1 MDHGLEALVGF
12 VGAQGDA
19 FEFLEFAEEVFDQM
33 TPFVHLGVD
42 LERRGA
48 AWMPRNHDLGAALV
62 ELSDDVVAVRPSA
75 INAANSIPA
84 MSGGTPT
91 VSKRYPGSSTK
102 RTRLPSASVRARI
115 LVVMPPLERPM
126 AWLWVPLLRL
136 VRDGGP

>member
-1 MDHGLEALVGF
+1 MAWKLWSVLS
-12 VGAQGDA
+12 AQGDA

-42 LERRGA
+42 LERRGCCEITIVA
-48 AWMPRNHDLGAALV
+48 PRWLRSAMMSLLSKAL
-62 ELSDDVVAVRPSA
+62 SA

-91 VSKRYPGSSTK
+91 VSKRCPGSSTK

-115 LVVMPPLERPM
+115 LVVIPPFERPID
-126 AWLWVPLLRL
+126 WFCVPLLRP
-136 VRDGGP
+136 VRGGGP